1 MKIKPLPTTVLMISV
16 AIMAYAE
23 PPGERLNE
31 QGVELGRDGKLR
43 ETIAVSDRA
52 IAIEPHYDQ
61 LFYNRGK
68 AKLTLKDFKGALA
81 DFDAALKLTPD
92 YADAFNNRGITK
104 KKLGDIAGAIADYT
118 SALKFNPQLHR
129 AYYNRGV
136 AHYDAGDTAAAIAD
150 FTIAAENNI
159 PGAADAFQKLRVARQ

>member
-1 MKIKPLPTTVLMISV
+1 MISV
-16 AIMAYAE
+16 AIITCAE
-23 PPGERLNE
+23 TPGEKLNE
-31 QGVELGRDGKLR
+31 QGVELGREGKLR
-43 ETIAVSDRA
+43 EAIAVFDRA
-52 IAIEPHYDQ
+52 IAIEPDYDQ

-68 AKLTLKDFKGALA
+68 AKLNLEDFKGALA

-118 SALKFNPQLHR
+118 SALKFNPQLYR
-129 AYYNRGV
+129 IYYNRGV

-150 FTIAAENNI
+150 FTIAAKNDI
-159 PGAADAFQKLRVARQ
+159 PEAKDALQKLRAARQ